1 MKRDPCRGDVWL
13 ADLNPVRGH
22 EQAGKRPVLIL
33 SVNEFNQG
41 PAGLVIVLPLTTRD
55 RGIPFHIPLV
65 PPEGGVKQTSF
76 AMCDAIRS
84 ISRERLNEY
93 WGVVRLKTMREV
105 EDKISILLGLAG
117 FF

>member
-1 MKRDPCRGDVWL
+1 MNRKPGRGDVWL
-13 ADLNPVRGH
+13 ADLNGVRGH

-41 PAGLVIVLPLTTRD
+41 PAELIIVLPLTTWD

-65 PPEGGVKQTSF
+65 TPEGGIKQTSF

-84 ISRERLNEY
+84 ISRERLHDFR
-93 WGVVRLKTMREV
+93 GTVRLKTMREID
-105 EDKISILLGLAG
+105 DKIAILLGLEG
-117 FF
+117 Y